1 MPRPIGYHRL
11 LVFVAI
17 VGALGAAGCVE
28 RTPVLI
34 INNSSTE
41 IQVRVNSF
49 NQWAIVPAKTVVQ
62 TDFEVTVTGL
72 RATMEIKTSNTG
84 PVTTVEFSETEVGV
98 RRTSNMLVLEYPKLK
113 TKLEPLDP

>member
-17 VGALGAAGCVE
+17 VGALGTAGCVE
-28 RTPVLI
+28 RTPILI

-41 IQVRVNSF
+41 VQVRVN
-49 NQWAIVPAKTVVQ
+49 NWNEWAIVPAKTVAQ
-62 TDFEVTVTGL
+62 TNFEVTVTGL
-72 RATMEIKTSNTG
+72 SATMEIKTSNTG

-113 TKLEPLDP
+113 TKLEPPAP